1 VESSTENHL
10 SGDVSGHVVQ
20 VGAIHGDVHLY
31 ATSVEVTAIHPP
43 LTEWTELP
51 VLPERVRSLLRAQ
64 VQAAQELPYRLPG
77 ARRPSLETVYVRQ
90 DLGSGG
96 EEPPSEHLR
105 PTPVLDSH
113 GQLVDLPSTPVV
125 RQAVRPPSRTVRE
138 ALDANE
144 HLLVTAGPG
153 QGKSTLSLRLAAD
166 VATRWTSP
174 DVTPLAEPVVPLRLT
189 ARELGSRLDLPFPQ
203 ALAAAVAIE
212 YGALLLSA
220 VEERTLAERVV
231 GCRWLLLVDGLDEVA
246 DSADRD
252 RLVTVLAAW
261 TSAESP
267 YRVVLTTRP
276 IEGAAL
282 APLQRIGAARYELQP
297 FDDEA
302 LRRFADNW
310 FDNGDDAARFIRQI
324 RAAHLD
330 ELVRVPLLA
339 TIAAIIFE
347 QHDDRPLPDNQYE
360 LYEAY
365 LKYLRCGHQVA
376 PNPLDQSR
384 EALLEHLGRTQLET
398 DTSLLAAAVTW
409 TGATG
414 EELIAYLTAV
424 GPFTRRGSDLRFLH
438 HSFAEHLAA
447 TAMARLL
454 PERFDPEHEDFVRV
468 VHAAQPDER
477 GRRARAVLLHHTRL
491 HPAEA
496 DRQLR
501 WLHTGHHL
509 LAARL
514 LARHLPAGAE
524 AVDEFLTTVRA
535 WAMTTQYP
543 GREILSQTSRAAHH
557 PGLHRW
563 LADLMRGKQAP
574 WQSRVEAATAL
585 ATRLRGAYLA
595 DAVAELHATVDDAA
609 TTVEHRLAAAEALA
623 ECGSADR
630 EAADRGL
637 RSVLA
642 NPLATASSCRTAAVV
657 LAGFGGT
664 ARVHAVEAL
673 TRFLDDPCTP
683 DQDLVEAATGLVE
696 IGVEFHERCA
706 EVFRT
711 LLQHRGGSASL
722 RDTAIGLASLGSSRS
737 AEAITALTGF
747 VIDRQLNQAE
757 RTIAAEVLAELG
769 PQHRVAAGELLLAIA
784 AEPGVEVRDRWDY
797 ASSLNRL
804 GGEFQQHAAVLLRSV
819 LADRTVS
826 TNTLLWTA
834 RTLADL
840 GPAYRAEAARALHRV
855 ASHPQTGTYD
865 RPAALGRLADLG
877 DPHRTSAVAA
887 LRGDLEDHSIDP
899 ECRCR
904 AADELARLAPDFHP
918 EVREHLLEIASGPSD
933 RAVRV
938 IAWRRLATMGAELRC
953 RALAALLDLMGHDHD
968 SRVPHTLYYR
978 TDTDDPHIAA
988 GVLGEALAEPS
999 HTTAFRMHAAQSLL
1013 NLGRPFHRT
1022 AIDGMVDLIGS
1033 GAVPRTALRLAV
1045 RNFVNVGAGLRSELA
1060 LVLHDIAVCP
1070 QSLAEHVWQAAEA
1083 MNALG
1088 HGDDPDVL
1096 AALHTIMVDE
1106 SEKWRVRG
1114 KVSMTLARADPQH
1127 LSEATAVMLRIS
1139 AEYPGLW
1146 ASWLCDLAVLGA
1158 DPAPGVR
1165 SLLKDSAAERG
1176 TREQAASTLAQ
1187 LRPDLAGEGLRELRR
1202 QAADEYLKFMW
1213 RTDVVLEV
1221 TRFASDTVDTAVA
1234 FHLAVLN
1241 DERDLIAHRCEAA
1254 CQLVNLD
1261 PSLGQVAVDRLRRF
1275 ATDSELMPEEQ
1286 RTAVHWLKY
1295 LTSIRPAEVFRLAFA
1310 VAHDP
1315 AAGHLV
1321 RTRLVDRL
1329 SGAARSDLERS
1340 LLADRTIPI
1349 GRRVPDADVW
1359 GHRPLAPE
1367 AEQAVRDVLTALETR
1382 PAERVAA
1389 AAALGRLSHRF
1400 TSEAA
1405 GLLDELSRG
1414 RCAALKARRELA
1426 ELGGVWRGRVLAD
1439 ARNILEDETRPR
1451 RERLAAASLL
1461 AEFLADPGRSVL
1473 DHWRTLAQDE
1483 RTSTLARVHI
1493 RYVLRRAD
1501 GLDAVRAIL
1510 NDERAEP
1517 SIRWTAAKLLL
1528 DHDVADRAAA
1538 ARVLDAIA
1546 TDTTCRPALRWRAAE
1561 ALTDLGARGRELAAH
1576 ALQAI
1581 VDDLSLSVPVR
1592 TNAARVLGRSRPDL
1606 RIEVV
1611 QVLCG
1616 LKDAGPPLH
1625 RKLVL
1630 EAIGSFNSTE
1640 GVLGLRAMAEDRAL
1654 GPVVRIRCAEAMAE
1668 LRRDYREA
1676 AAAVA
1681 REVAHDSA
1689 VPAHVRV
1696 RAARD
1701 LAGWSDLCRGEAQEL
1716 LGALTGPVRHHACGE
1731 SEVDPV

>member
-1 VESSTENHL
+1 VEPSTENHL
-10 SGDVSGHVVQ
+10 SGIVSGHAVQ
-20 VGAIHGDVHLY
+20 AGVIHGDVHFH
-31 ATSVEVTAIHPP
+31 ATPAEATEVHPP
-43 LTEWTELP
+43 PADWTELP
-51 VLPERVRSLLRAQ
+51 VLPVRVQSLLRAQ

-77 ARRPSLETVYVRQ
+77 ARRPSLETVHVRQ

-174 DVTPLAEPVVPLRLT
+174 AVTPLAEPVVPLRLT
-189 ARELGSRLDLPFPQ
+189 ARELASRLDLPFPQ
-203 ALAAAVAIE
+203 ALAAAVGVE

-220 VEERTLAERVV
+220 VDERTLAERVV

-246 DSADRD
+246 DSVDRD

-302 LRRFADNW
+302 LGRFADNW
-310 FDNGDDAARFIRQI
+310 FDDGDDAARFIRQV

-398 DTSLLAAAVTW
+398 DTSLLAAAVAW
-409 TGATG
+409 TGATD

-454 PERFDPEHEDFVRV
+454 PERFDPEHEDFVRL

-514 LARHLPAGAE
+514 LARHLPASAE

-535 WAMTTQYP
+535 WAMSTQYP

-563 LADLMRGKQAP
+563 LADLMRDEQAP

-595 DAVAELHATVDDAA
+595 DAVAELHATVDDTAA
-609 TTVEHRLAAAEALA
+609 TVEHRLAAAEALA
-623 ECGSADR
+623 ECGSGDQ

-642 NPLATASSCRTAAVV
+642 NPLATGSSCRTAAVV

-673 TRFLDDPCTP
+673 TRLLDDPCTP
-683 DQDLVEAATGLVE
+683 DPDLVEAATGLVE

-711 LLQHRGGSASL
+711 LLRRRVDLVSF
-722 RDTAIGLASLGSSRS
+722 RDTAIGLASLGSSCS
-737 AEAITALTGF
+737 AEAITTLTGF
-747 VIDRQLNQAE
+747 VTNLRLDHVE
-757 RTIAAEVLAELG
+757 RTRAAEVLAELG
-769 PQHRVAAGELLLAIA
+769 PQHRVVAGKLLLAA
-784 AEPGVEVRDRWDY
+784 AEPGVNVPDRFDY
-797 ASSLNRL
+797 ASALNRL
-804 GGEFQQHAAVLLRSV
+804 GGEFQQHAAALLRSV
-819 LADRTVS
+819 LADRTVGA
-826 TNTLLWTA
+826 NTLLWTA
-834 RTLADL
+834 WILADL
-840 GPAYRAEAARALHRV
+840 GPAHHAEAARALHRV
-855 ASHPQTGTYD
+855 ASHPLADIYD
-865 RPAALGRLADLG
+865 RPVALGRLADLG
-877 DPHRTSAVAA
+877 DPHRGPAVAA
-887 LRGDLEDHSIDP
+887 LRADLEDRGIDP
-899 ECRCR
+899 ECRYW
-904 AADELARLAPDFHP
+904 AANELARLGPDFHP
-918 EVREHLLEIASGPSD
+918 EVCRHLLEIASGPSGH
-933 RAVRV
+933 RVRLV
-938 IAWRRLATMGAELRC
+938 AWRQLATMGAESRC
-953 RALAALLDLMGHDHD
+953 RALAALLGLMGDDYDPRGPEALFHRVDTD
-968 SRVPHTLYYR
+968 VPHT
-978 TDTDDPHIAA
+978 AA
-988 GVLGEALAEPS
+988 GVLGQVLAES
-999 HTTAFRMHAAQSLL
+999 SRTTMVRMRAAQSLV
-1013 NLGRPFHRT
+1013 NHGRSFHRI
-1022 AIDGMVDLIGS
+1022 AVDGMADLIRSGS
-1033 GAVPRTALRLAV
+1033 VPRNKLRLAV
-1045 RNFVNVGAGLRSELA
+1045 RYFANVGSALRSELA
-1060 LVLHDIAVCP
+1060 LVLRDVAVCP

-1083 MNALG
+1083 MRVLG
-1088 HGDDPDVL
+1088 HGDDPGVL
-1096 AALHTIMVDE
+1096 AALHTVMADE
-1106 SEKWRVRG
+1106 SENWRVRG
-1114 KVSMTLARADPQH
+1114 QTSVTLARADPQH
-1127 LSEATAVMLRIS
+1127 LSDATAVILRID
-1139 AEYPGLW
+1139 AEHPRLW
-1146 ASWLCDLAVLGA
+1146 ASWLCALAVLGA
-1158 DPAPGVR
+1158 DLAPGVR
-1165 SLLKDSAAERG
+1165 SLLEDSAADRG
-1176 TREQAASTLAQ
+1176 IREQAASTLAQ
-1187 LRPDLAGEGLRELRR
+1187 LRPDLAGEALRELRR

-1221 TRFASDTVDTAVA
+1221 TRFAPDTVDTAIA
-1234 FHLAVLN
+1234 FHLALLN
-1241 DERDLIAHRCEAA
+1241 DERELIAHRCKAA
-1254 CQLVNLD
+1254 CQLVKLD
-1261 PSLGQVAVDRLRRF
+1261 PSLGRVAVAALRRF
-1275 ATDSELMPEEQ
+1275 AMDSGLMPAEQ
-1286 RTAVHWLKY
+1286 QAAVDWLKSV
-1295 LTSIRPAEVFRLAFA
+1295 TSLRPAEVFRLALA

-1315 AAGHLV
+1315 AAGHSV
-1321 RTRLVDRL
+1321 RTRLVDPL
-1329 SGAARSDLERS
+1329 SGTARSGLERS

-1349 GRRVPDADVW
+1349 ERRVPDADVR
-1359 GHRPLAPE
+1359 GHRPLALE
-1367 AEQAVRDVLTALETR
+1367 AEQAVRDVLTAPETR

-1389 AAALGRLSHRF
+1389 AATLGRLSHRF
-1400 TSEAA
+1400 TPEAT

-1439 ARNILEDETRPR
+1439 ARDVLDDETRPW
-1451 RERLAAASLL
+1451 RERLTAASFL
-1461 AEFLADPGRSVL
+1461 ADFLADPGRPVL
-1473 DHWRTLAQDE
+1473 DLWRTLAQDE
-1483 RTSTLARVHI
+1483 RMSARARVRI

-1501 GLDAVRAIL
+1501 GLDAVRGIL
-1510 NDERAEP
+1510 NDEQAEP
-1517 SIRWTAAKLLL
+1517 AIRWTAAKLLL
-1528 DHDVADRAAA
+1528 DHDVADRAVA

-1546 TDTTCRPALRWRAAE
+1546 SDATCRPALRWRVAE
-1561 ALTDLGARGRELAAH
+1561 TLADFGARGRELAAH
-1576 ALQAI
+1576 ALRAI
-1581 VDDLSLSVPVR
+1581 VDDTSLPVPSR
-1592 TNAARVLGRSRPDL
+1592 ANAARVLGLARPDL
-1606 RIEVV
+1606 RVEVV
-1611 QVLCG
+1611 QVLRG
-1616 LKDAGPPLH
+1616 LKNAGPPLH

-1630 EAIGSFNSTE
+1630 EAIGLFNATE
-1640 GVLGLRAMAEDRAL
+1640 GVLGLRDLAENRAL

-1689 VPAHVRV
+1689 VPVHVRV

-1701 LAGWSDLCRGEAQEL
+1701 LARWSDLCRGEAQEL
-1716 LGALTGPVRHHACGE
+1716 LGSLMSFTLNGTTAGAE
-1731 SEVDPV
+1731 E